1 MSAQIT
7 FSPAAQDVNKSAETL
22 REEIDYE
29 SEFKSLKGIA
39 GRHLDLDE
47 IRCERLKLHF

>member
-1 MSAQIT
+1 MDTQIT
-7 FSPAAQDVNKSAETL
+7 FSPAAKDLNKSTETL

-29 SEFKSLKGIA
+29 REFKSLKGIA

-47 IRCERLKLHF
+47 IRCERLKLKF

>member
-1 MSAQIT
+1 MNTQIT
-7 FSPAAQDVNKSAETL
+7 FSPAAQDLNKSADTS

-29 SEFKSLKGIA
+29 REFKSLKGIA

-47 IRCERLKLHF
+47 IRCERLNLKF

>member
-1 MSAQIT
+1 MNTQIT
-7 FSPAAQDVNKSAETL
+7 FSPAAQDLNKSSETL

-39 GRHLDLDE
+39 GKWLDFDE
-47 IRCERLKLHF
+47 VRRERLKL